1 MRNCLSTL
9 LVVLLVGQSAHAQ
22 QLPDTIALN
31 SVVVTAPQRSDF
43 AAGLKVQAI
52 DSTAMARFR
61 LADLGTL
68 LGHEGPLFIKNYG
81 PGSLATSSFRGAG
94 AAHTAVL
101 WNGFNIGSPMNG
113 QIDLSLVPVGIA
125 DNIGIM
131 YGGSSAL
138 WGSGA
143 VGGAVMLDNVPHFN
157 GGLTVDAGGSFGSF
171 SDMRQ
176 HVGIAVGKPKWS
188 STVRLFNAT
197 ARNDFRFRPL
207 GEAGAA
213 EQRQRNAGLAQHGVV
228 AENYFRINKR
238 QRIDLGLWYQA
249 NDRHVPPTILQGSS
263 TAKQNDESTRATAE
277 WQRLGDRMNSY
288 VRAAWFDD
296 RLAWQGSEDDSA
308 ANSRTGT
315 LIAEAEV
322 RIKLNNDRQ
331 RINAGINNTFA
342 QALSDGFPNR
352 QKQNRTALF
361 ASYRFTTRN
370 RRSTTSLSVRQE
382 VVAAETVPF
391 MWSLGSEYRLVKWLT
406 AKANVSRVY
415 RLPTFNDLY
424 WVPGGNP
431 DLLPESGYSGEAGL
445 AVKGKLAPHV
455 EANAEA
461 TVFQRT
467 MDNWIIWLPGGA
479 YWSPENL
486 MNVWSRGLEMRG
498 GTGWRMRNTA
508 VRLDLMTNYVV
519 STNQTAKTRND
530 ASVGKQLIY
539 VPMYSGHG
547 KLSLEHK
554 RLRTTLGAN
563 YTGYR
568 YTSTDNRTFLEPFTL
583 VDASISYRINAGAKC
598 SASVMVQGFN
608 LLDANYQV
616 MLDRPMPLRNFQ
628 VGLSVQFHQPKASK
642 RQQP

>member
-1 MRNCLSTL
+1 MA
-9 LVVLLVGQSAHAQ
+9 VLLAGHMVQAQ
-22 QLPDTIALN
+22 QEPDTIALN
-31 SVVVTAPQRSDF
+31 SVVVTAPPRSDF

-52 DSTAMARFR
+52 DSAVLDRFHG
-61 LADLGTL
+61 ADLGTL

-94 AAHTAVL
+94 AGHTAVL

-125 DNIGIM
+125 DHIGIM

-143 VGGAVMLDNVPHFN
+143 VGGAVMLDNAPNFN
-157 GGLTVDAGGSFGSF
+157 GGLTADAGASFGSF

-176 HVGIAVGKPKWS
+176 HAGFALGRQKWS
-188 STVRLFNAT
+188 TSLRLFNAT
-197 ARNDFRFRPL
+197 ARNDFAYQPL
-207 GEAGAA
+207 GEAGAPV
-213 EQRQRNAGLAQHGVV
+213 QRQRNAGMVQHGLL
-228 AENYFRINKR
+228 AENFFRINNR
-238 QRIDLGLWYQA
+238 QRIDLGFWYQH
-249 NDRHVPPTILQGSS
+249 NDRHVPPTMLQGNS
-263 TAKQNDESTRATAE
+263 TARQIDGSTRATAE
-277 WQRLGDRMNSY
+277 WQRTGERMNSY
-288 VRAAWFDD
+288 VRAAWFDEQ
-296 RLAWQGSEDDSA
+296 LAWHGSETDSA

-322 RIKLNNDRQ
+322 RIKLNDQRQ
-331 RINAGINNTFA
+331 RINAGINDTYA
-342 QALSDGFPNR
+342 QALSDGYPDR
-352 QKQNRTALF
+352 REQNRTALF
-361 ASYRFTTRN
+361 ASYLLTDRKS
-370 RRSTTSLSVRQE
+370 RSTTALSLRQKL
-382 VVAAETVPF
+382 VAGEPVPF
-391 MWSLGSEYRLVKWLT
+391 TWSLGSSYRVAKWLT
-406 AKANVSRVY
+406 AKANVARVY

-539 VPMYSGHG
+539 VP
-547 KLSLEHK
+547 
-554 RLRTTLGAN
+554 
-563 YTGYR
+563 
-568 YTSTDNRTFLEPFTL
+568 
-583 VDASISYRINAGAKC
+583 
-598 SASVMVQGFN
+598 
-608 LLDANYQV
+608 
-616 MLDRPMPLRNFQ
+616 
-628 VGLSVQFHQPKASK
+628 
-642 RQQP
+642 